1 MVVVLVT
8 RIARDALRTALE
20 ESGEND
26 IEKMDASG
34 ASDNQSDVLQPLIVR
49 IDSSSDVSDDALK
62 SLDAVL

>member
-1 MVVVLVT
+1 MVAVLVT

-26 IEKMDASG
+26 IENLVASG
-34 ASDNQSDVLQPLIVR
+34 ASDNQADVLQPLIIR
-49 IDSSSDVSDDALK
+49 IDSSSDVSDDAHK